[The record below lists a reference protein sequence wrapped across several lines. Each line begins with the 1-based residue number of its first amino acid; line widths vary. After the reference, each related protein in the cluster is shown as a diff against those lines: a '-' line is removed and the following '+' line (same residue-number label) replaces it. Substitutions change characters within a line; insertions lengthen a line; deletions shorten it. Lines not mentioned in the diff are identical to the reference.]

1 MDELKLI
8 LASNLIKLRTSKNMT
23 QTDLAEKLNYSDKA
37 VSKWERAESVPDIFV
52 LKQLAD
58 IFGVDVDFLITSH
71 DEWKSSE
78 EEKNDDKVFGT
89 ITLIALA
96 GIFTLAFLV
105 FTIFWILGNL
115 EWRIFA
121 YTATAALIAWLVLN
135 SIWHKGK
142 RNWIIVSALVFSI
155 IANVYIS
162 LLKYNP
168 WQLLMV
174 AIPAELIVFLSF
186 KVVKFRRK

>member
-89 ITLIALA
+89 ITLITLA

-105 FTIFWILGNL
+105 FTIFWILGNV

-186 KVVKFRRK
+186 NVVKFRRK

>member
-1 MDELKLI
+1 MDDLKLI
-8 LASNLIKLRTSKNMT
+8 VASNIIKLRTSRNMT
-23 QTDLAEKLNYSDKA
+23 QTELGEMIKYSDKTI
-37 VSKWERAESVPDIFV
+37 SKWERAESVPDIFV

-71 DEWKSSE
+71 DEWISPE
-78 EEKNDDKVFGT
+78 EEKNDRRVYST
-89 ITLIALA
+89 ITLITLA

-105 FTIFWILGNL
+105 FTIFWILGNV

-121 YTATAALIAWLVLN
+121 YTATAALIVWLVLN

-186 KVVKFRRK
+186 MVAKFKRK

>member
-1 MDELKLI
+1 MDDLKLI

-78 EEKNDDKVFGT
+78 EEKNDGKVYST
-89 ITLIALA
+89 ITLITLA

-105 FTIFWILGNL
+105 FTIFWILGNV

-174 AIPAELIVFLSF
+174 AIPAELIVSLSF

>member
-89 ITLIALA
+89 ITLITLA